1 MFQST
6 GDVLFAA
13 GTVAYLGAF
22 PEKERQKQI
31 VNWLVGCSSR
41 SRVRTF
47 EPSMFLRLIPAV
59 VVQPIRKL

>member
-1 MFQST
+1 MKVDLRSKFIFFQLT

-31 VNWLVGCSSR
+31 VNW
-41 SRVRTF
+41 
-47 EPSMFLRLIPAV
+47 
-59 VVQPIRKL
+59 